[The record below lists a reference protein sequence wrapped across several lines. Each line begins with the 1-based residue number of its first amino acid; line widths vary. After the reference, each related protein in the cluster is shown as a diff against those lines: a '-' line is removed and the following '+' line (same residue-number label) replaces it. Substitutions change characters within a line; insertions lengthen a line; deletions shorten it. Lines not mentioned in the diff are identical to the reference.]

1 MSAPIVQAR
10 YEELEQVA
18 ARFAAAAE
26 DQQALQERVNRQVE
40 VLRSGGWQGRGVA
53 AFLREMDGEVGPA
66 QQRLIG
72 ALGSASRSTI
82 QILQTV
88 RQAEDDASQLFK
100 QRSNVDNLASDGRTL
115 ADLLDY
121 TDTGLSM
128 LPLLLLPFMR
138 AGGSYPGQIIFKA
151 PAWLKSLG
159 ISGRWI
165 KGLAGASPNLTHIK
179 AANLGEHF
187 KQVSRFSRGYAP
199 IGLMIAVGKGVLAI
213 GSEWTSRR
221 QEYEQYSSS
230 RRFAAKSVDAVL
242 AATPAAGGFVG
253 GLGGAAAGALIGSMI
268 VPGPGTI
275 IGGVVGSIAVGILG
289 EGLAESGVKSIREAG
304 WRDPAI
310 DMVEKH
316 VTAPIYRGIDSIWQ
330 KAQQSLGNPDLSQ
343 VSFSFK

>member
-1 MSAPIVQAR
+1 MSASVVQAR
-10 YEELEQVA
+10 YEELEQLA

-26 DQQALQERVNRQVE
+26 QQQALQERINRQVE

-53 AFLREMDGEVGPA
+53 AFLQEMDGEVGPA

-72 ALGSASRSTI
+72 ALDSGSRSTM

-88 RQAEDDASQLFK
+88 RQAEDDASQLFR
-100 QRSNVDNLASDGRTL
+100 QRSNVDNLVSDGKTS

-179 AANLGEHF
+179 AANLWGH
-187 KQVSRFSRGYAP
+187 VGRFSKGYAL
-199 IGLMIAVGKGVLAI
+199 IGGIIAVGKGVLAI
-213 GSEWTSRR
+213 DSEWKSRG
-221 QEYEQYSSS
+221 QEYAQYSSS
-230 RRFAAKSVDAVL
+230 RRSAAKSVDAVL

-268 VPGPGTI
+268 VPVAGTI
-275 IGGVVGSIAVGILG
+275 IGGVVGSIAGSILG
-289 EGLAESGVKSIREAG
+289 ESFAESGVKSIRDAG

-310 DMVEKH
+310 DIVEKH
-316 VTAPIYRGIDSIWQ
+316 VTAPIYRGIESIWQ
-330 KAQQSLGNPDLSQ
+330 KTQQ
-343 VSFSFK
+343 